1 MDNHFQD
8 KIDEFLLHGDSMTE
22 EEKANFMNEKD
33 GDAEKKEQFEFT
45 QAVKKAMVSRGEK
58 LKAMEKFQKNLNKHR
73 RRKIVLWTSSIA
85 AVMVVG
91 FVVVDMF
98 HMNETPMPDGV
109 RGDNE
114 VFEKPIPT
122 DSVSNDTV
130 TFDSTTLHHE

>member
-1 MDNHFQD
+1 MDNNFQD

-33 GDAEKKEQFEFT
+33 GDAEKMEQFEFT
-45 QAVKKAMVSRGEK
+45 QAVKNAMVSRAEK
-58 LKAMEKFQKNLNKHR
+58 LKAMEDFQRNLNKRR
-73 RRKIVLWTSSIA
+73 RRKFVLWTSSIA

-91 FVVVDMF
+91 FVIVDMF
-98 HMNETPMPDGV
+98 HMNETPMPDDV
-109 RGDNE
+109 RGDND
-114 VFEKPIPT
+114 VFEKPIST